1 MSMKKR
7 LIAVIAAACAALGLT
22 GAACAQDK
30 VNVALASGGYLYVSV
45 MVADVLGFFKSEGIE
60 PNIYNAGSGTK
71 AMSAIAA
78 GEAQFSVTAPP
89 SAFRAREK
97 GIDILTVGA
106 AITQY
111 ASNIV
116 VSKKWV
122 ERTGVN
128 AKSTYEQKLKALKGS
143 TIGVS
148 TAGSGTDQIVRYL
161 ARRAGLNPDKDMTIA
176 TMGSGAAMLPALAR
190 DQIEGFS
197 FSPPNPDVAIQKF
210 GATMLFDFSRG
221 QVKELD
227 GFLYQGVLVREGWAQ
242 KNSDLVVRFLKA
254 VQQGL
259 DVTHSEQHHTR
270 ARDAVWAKYFKQTE
284 KALFDQIWVNMR
296 PAYPTT
302 VELNEGQMVRVAQ
315 FLADINQPISAD
327 VLKTGWSNQYAS
339 RAVASLRGGARK

>member
-1 MSMKKR
+1 MRKQ
-7 LIAVIAAACAALGLT
+7 LINVIAVASIALGFAP
-22 GAACAQDK
+22 GAQAQDK
-30 VNVALASGGYLYVSV
+30 VSVALASGGYLYISV
-45 MVADVLGFFKSEGIE
+45 MAADALGFFKAEGIE

-78 GEAQFSVTAPP
+78 NEAEFSVTAPP

-128 AKSTYEQKLKALKGS
+128 ANSSYEQKLKALKGS
-143 TIGVS
+143 TFGVS
-148 TAGSGTDQIVRYL
+148 TPGSGTDQIFRYL
-161 ARRAGLNPDKDMTIA
+161 ARRAGINPDKDMTIA

-197 FSPPNPDVAIQKF
+197 FSPPNPDLAVRQF
-210 GATMLFDFSRG
+210 GATMLFDFSKG
-221 QVKELD
+221 QLKELD
-227 GFLYQGVLVREGWAQ
+227 GVLYQGVLVREGWAQ
-242 KNSDLVVRFLKA
+242 KNSELVVRFLRA
-254 VQQGL
+254 MQRGL
-259 DVTHSEQHHTR
+259 DVVHSGEGHTR
-270 ARDAVWAKYFKQTE
+270 ARDAIWPKYFKQTD
-284 KALFDQIWVNMR
+284 KVLFDEIWLNMR

-302 VELNEGQMVRVAQ
+302 VELNEGQIARIGQ
-315 FLADINQPISAD
+315 FLAELNEPISPT
-327 VLKTGWSNQYAS
+327 VLKSGWTNQYAA
-339 RAVASLRGGARK
+339 RAVSTLRGAARR

>member
-1 MSMKKR
+1 MKR
-7 LIAVIAAACAALGLT
+7 NMLRIVSVAVVALGLNGAALG
-22 GAACAQDK
+22 QDK

-45 MVADVLGFFKSEGIE
+45 MVADVLGFFKNENIE
-60 PNIYNAGSGTK
+60 PNIHNAGSGTK

-116 VSKKWV
+116 VSKKFI
-122 ERTGVN
+122 ERTGIN
-128 AKSTYEQKLKALKGS
+128 ANSTYEQKLKALKGS

-210 GATMLFDFSRG
+210 GATMLFDFSTG

-227 GFLYQGVLVREGWAQ
+227 GFLYQAVLVREGWAQ
-242 KNSDLVVRFLKA
+242 KNPDLVVRFLRA
-254 VQQGL
+254 IQQGL
-259 DVTHSEQHHTR
+259 DVTHSEQQHTK

-284 KALFDQIWVNMR
+284 KGLFDQIWINMR
-296 PAYPTT
+296 PAYPKT
-302 VELNEGQMVRVAQ
+302 VELNEAQMARVAQ
-315 FLADINQPISAD
+315 FLADINQPISAE
-327 VLKTGWSNQYAS
+327 VMKTGWTNQYAS
-339 RAVASLRGGARK
+339 KAVSSLRAGRR